1 MLFWK
6 GMSVLCVCVYVYSV
20 FTQVNVIKWC
30 LHGSHIMWQLL
41 LHSLTFVTIAPIVA
55 IHTNVLIPSET
66 ILWKQ
71 VMLLLPMW
79 PADYLVQEV
88 H

>member
-1 MLFWK
+1 
-6 GMSVLCVCVYVYSV
+6 MSVFFCFFVCVYVCRV

-41 LHSLTFVTIAPIVA
+41 PYSLTFVTIAPIVA
-55 IHTNVLIPSET
+55 IHTNVLIPSAT

-71 VMLLLPMW
+71 VVSLLAMW